1 MIMDEYILK
10 FPTDIEWISSNFVG
24 PLPDAS
30 IRFEFHVESDD
41 TEFKIYGGALA
52 GGMTHNV

>member
-1 MIMDEYILK
+1 MDEYILK